1 MVMRTLAALGSTAF
15 RQAVRLATR
24 RVLRSAALARLATAV
39 ADAVRRHP
47 PGLGSL
53 RAELATLARLV
64 RNVATR
70 RYRAFPR
77 RSLIAVVAGMLY
89 FLNPLD
95 LIADLVP
102 LLGLADD
109 VVVLSWVLHQVRRD
123 LDTYRSWESQWGDAI
138 DVEGYVVEAVADSSS
153 SSSSAVAPPPRPGPT
168 AGRDRP
174 KRSWTVTA

>member
-1 MVMRTLAALGSTAF
+1 MVRTAAALGSAAF
-15 RQAVRLATR
+15 RQAVRLAAR
-24 RVLRSAALARLATAV
+24 RVLRSAALVRLATAV
-39 ADAVRRHP
+39 AEAVRRHP

-53 RAELATLARLV
+53 RGELATLARLV

-95 LIADLVP
+95 LVMDVVP

-123 LDTYRSWESQWGDAI
+123 LKAYRTWEADWGNAV
-138 DVEGYVVEAVADSSS
+138 DVEGYVVAEPSPPPPALLTIGGEASEPAPRPQ
-153 SSSSAVAPPPRPGPT
+153 PPPR
-168 AGRDRP
+168 R
-174 KRSWTVTA
+174 